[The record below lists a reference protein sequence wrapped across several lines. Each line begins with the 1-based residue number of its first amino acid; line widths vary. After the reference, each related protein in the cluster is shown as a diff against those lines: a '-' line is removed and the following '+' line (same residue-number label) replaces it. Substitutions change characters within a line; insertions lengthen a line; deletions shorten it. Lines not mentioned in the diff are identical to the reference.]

1 MKSIHAEDSI
11 SQINSSLEPTLMN
24 ITMMNR
30 RTKENKTSIAEL
42 WAAIKALQEGSGA
55 SIPVPVPA
63 APVEIKIPEGANID
77 VNQLAQMFADKNTV
91 YNLEKRLA
99 KCEQTD
105 QEHFDALDNH
115 ENRISAL
122 EESMRQFSGDVNL
135 KMLNLEELINQMGSV
150 PQGDGGSNVDLGPLQ
165 IVITKMQTQLN
176 QKATSSDFESLRE
189 ALLLKADKK

>member
-63 APVEIKIPEGANID
+63 APVEIKI
-77 VNQLAQMFADKNTV
+77 
-91 YNLEKRLA
+91 
-99 KCEQTD
+99 
-105 QEHFDALDNH
+105 H
-115 ENRISAL
+115 
-122 EESMRQFSGDVNL
+122 
-135 KMLNLEELINQMGSV
+135 
-150 PQGDGGSNVDLGPLQ
+150 DLRTIHQ
-165 IVITKMQTQLN
+165 N
-176 QKATSSDFESLRE
+176 
-189 ALLLKADKK
+189 